1 MADGLWSAGFAVV
14 DDFAEGRACAE
25 LVQSV
30 NDYRERHHPPYV
42 IRRAHGRDLRY
53 QVIDGARVT
62 DAFPGVRQLLA
73 RMDRTVAAVCA
84 RRMVR
89 LGGQVGVNINITP
102 FGGSYRWHYDRCPVT
117 AMVYLN
123 AVSGGEIDLY
133 PGYRMPC
140 GPFAGTTLQRYV
152 DGIGASPAAR
162 WLARGRHVVLSPRP
176 GRLLVIRGDRCL
188 HSVRE
193 VGDGPDRINLV
204 VSYSVPGTE
213 QALPDLD
220 TYLYSDSPVC
230 RSDPN
235 YRQLRR

>member
-1 MADGLWSAGFAVV
+1 
-14 DDFAEGRACAE
+14 
-25 LVQSV
+25 
-30 NDYRERHHPPYV
+30 
-42 IRRAHGRDLRY
+42 LRY

-62 DAFPGVRQLLA
+62 DAFPAVRQLVEQ
-73 RMDRTVAAVCA
+73 MDRTVAGVCA
-84 RRMVR
+84 RRLAR

-102 FGGSYRWHYDRCPVT
+102 PGGSYRWHYDRCPVT

-133 PGYRMPC
+133 PGYRVPC
-140 GPFAGTTLQRYV
+140 GPFAGTTFQRYV
-152 DGIGASPAAR
+152 DAVDASGAAR
-162 WLARGRHVVLSPRP
+162 WLARARHVVLAPAP

-204 VSYSVPGTE
+204 VSYSAPGKE
-213 QALPDLD
+213 RALPDLD
-220 TYLYSDSPVC
+220 SYLYSDSPSC